1 MKWKLILYRVE
12 KRIFLFD
19 PNLIFA
25 LNTYYIS
32 WKSLALRYRTRI
44 KQISRE
50 KEEF

>member
-25 LNTYYIS
+25 LNIIQVLHILEKPCITIS
-32 WKSLALRYRTRI
+32 D
-44 KQISRE
+44 E
-50 KEEF
+50 N